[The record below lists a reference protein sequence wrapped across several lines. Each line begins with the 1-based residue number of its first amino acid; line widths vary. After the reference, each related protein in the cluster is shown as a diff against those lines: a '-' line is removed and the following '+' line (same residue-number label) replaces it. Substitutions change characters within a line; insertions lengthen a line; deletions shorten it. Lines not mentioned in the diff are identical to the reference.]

1 MDQSDEAAHFKIF
14 GVPGARVREV
24 AEIIIAHQTG
34 SVVERSYNRT
44 DMIDQRRRL
53 LTSWAEFLSDDR
65 IC

>member
-34 SVVERSYNRT
+34 SIVERSYNRT
-44 DMIDQRRRL
+44 DMIDQRREIMKQ
-53 LTSWAEFLSDDR
+53 WARYLNH
-65 IC
+65 